1 MELVKDVTVSKQGG
15 LCINIPKFMCKVLDI
30 KAGDKLTL
38 SGDTELPF
46 ITMFKKIEEKE
57 KEKIRIYKIQ
67 RPIYGDMTNCLV
79 YDEDRENIIE
89 LPMDKTLSEL
99 LGNDYKIYV
108 TGYIDDDNQFIIG
121 DKVEEQAW

>member
-46 ITMFKKIEEKE
+46 ITMFKKIEEE
-57 KEKIRIYKIQ
+57 VKIKIYKMQ
-67 RPIYGDMTNCLV
+67 KPIYGDMTNCLI
-79 YDEDRENIIE
+79 YDERHKDVIE
-89 LPMDKTLSEL
+89 LPMDETLSKL
-99 LGNDYKIYV
+99 FGDDYKIYV
-108 TGYIDDDNQFIIG
+108 TGYIDEEGKFIIG